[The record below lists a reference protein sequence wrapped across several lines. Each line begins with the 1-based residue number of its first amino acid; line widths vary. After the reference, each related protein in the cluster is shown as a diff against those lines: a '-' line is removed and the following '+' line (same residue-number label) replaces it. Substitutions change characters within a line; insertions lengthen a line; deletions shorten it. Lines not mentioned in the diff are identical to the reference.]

1 MFDWMI
7 VGAGFTGATL
17 AEQIASQL
25 NQTVMVVER
34 RDHIGG
40 NAYDY
45 LDEHGILVHKY
56 GPHIFHTNSSQVW
69 DYLSRFTDWLPY
81 NHHVL
86 AVIDGKKIPLP
97 FNLNSLH
104 ALFPHHTA
112 RRLEALLLE
121 RFDEGV
127 HVPILE
133 LRASN
138 MNGDLG
144 FLADFIYEKVFYG
157 YTLKQWE
164 LTPDELDPSVTARV
178 PVRVGRDNRYFL
190 DRYQAMPKHG
200 YTEMFRKM
208 LSHPNIE
215 VVLNTDYTEIID
227 VVKFNRMIYT
237 GEIDAFCGF
246 VYGELPYRSMHFEF
260 KHISR
265 GAYQEVAQVN
275 YPNDHDFTRIT
286 EFKHMTAQQASAT
299 TIAVD
304 YPRPCRRG
312 RDDPHYP
319 IPMPENQDLYNRYV
333 KETHRINGNVL
344 FAGRLADYKYYN
356 MDEAVRRALDL
367 FETKV
372 AAPAHAGSDSTGRL
386 RFRSHPIIQHQPL
399 FPGQCNTVER
409 PVQIM
414 AECG

>member
-86 AVIDGKKIPLP
+86 AVVDGKKIPLP

-112 RRLEALLLE
+112 RRLETLLLE

-144 FLADFIYEKVFYG
+144 FLADFIYEKVFLQLHAE
-157 YTLKQWE
+157 T
-164 LTPDELDPSVTARV
+164 
-178 PVRVGRDNRYFL
+178 VG
-190 DRYQAMPKHG
+190 
-200 YTEMFRKM
+200 
-208 LSHPNIE
+208 
-215 VVLNTDYTEIID
+215 
-227 VVKFNRMIYT
+227 
-237 GEIDAFCGF
+237 
-246 VYGELPYRSMHFEF
+246 
-260 KHISR
+260 
-265 GAYQEVAQVN
+265 
-275 YPNDHDFTRIT
+275 
-286 EFKHMTAQQASAT
+286 
-299 TIAVD
+299 
-304 YPRPCRRG
+304 
-312 RDDPHYP
+312 
-319 IPMPENQDLYNRYV
+319 
-333 KETHRINGNVL
+333 
-344 FAGRLADYKYYN
+344 
-356 MDEAVRRALDL
+356 
-367 FETKV
+367 
-372 AAPAHAGSDSTGRL
+372 AHAG
-386 RFRSHPIIQHQPL
+386 
-399 FPGQCNTVER
+399 
-409 PVQIM
+409 
-414 AECG
+414 